1 MKSQIPYKIALKKK
15 IQLQFE
21 IQQVPKNN
29 VICLIEE

>member
-1 MKSQIPYKIALKKK
+1 MKSQIPYKIALKK

-29 VICLIEE
+29 VIC